1 MGALGPK
8 CPSQA
13 RLGLST
19 LSSAVYIL
27 GLKIRHFHVS
37 SDAHSIEKR
46 NRSHPADLNTSNAV
60 RERSK
65 PAADLQHAAFAIAV
79 YKYWLAPR
87 RRLVQ
92 GHHSCL
98 CSSRIV
104 APYLHGDVEE
114 LLERLHGPGDSLGA
128 TSGRVCQRWTG
139 QRAAGRAG
147 GALRRPPCGAKHM
160 QCAFLGFMP
169 RTWSASC
176 SQMLHSGPPGA
187 AARLPTLGTV
197 AARSSKVGAARSNA
211 EAPASA
217 PRPRASMR
225 RDMVLQ
231 RGARRL

>member
-1 MGALGPK
+1 MSRGRAHAGTHAARKNNDTGSVEVGALGPK

-128 TSGRVCQRWTG
+128 NVGEGLSALD
-139 QRAAGRAG
+139 RAASGGESGGR
-147 GALRRPPCGAKHM
+147 P
-160 QCAFLGFMP
+160 
-169 RTWSASC
+169 
-176 SQMLHSGPPGA
+176 A
-187 AARLPTLGTV
+187 AAPM
-197 AARSSKVGAARSNA
+197 RS
-211 EAPASA
+211 
-217 PRPRASMR
+217 
-225 RDMVLQ
+225 
-231 RGARRL
+231 